1 MKPTI
6 SIESLRSNLGEFL
19 LVNVVNGKGYI
30 GICDT
35 TRAFNTSRKTFYVGD
50 ESIINI
56 FSTSND
62 DTSNRQIWQ
71 CSSIDKCKATLG
83 NKAENAADDF
93 FYEGAPLAKAVQ
105 PVLELLTDG
114 LYVVHV
120 SKAYPTDGAGNFFWN
135 AYFIKHELNGSAPYN
150 PAIGYEKEYE
160 PAFLVPTLSFVA
172 YNEKKISAAFSKLK
186 KGRKIGGIAY
196 HLTGMF
202 SALLGGHDNAA
213 ACLAKG
219 EEFPCIIIEPMSD
232 VLYGY
237 DEISNSERIVAIS
250 SPYAK
255 LPLQGLSRTMV
266 ENFLINRR
274 VSVPEFYTDIRMK
287 ADKNL
292 SLKGAPKG
300 CSSII
305 SQNIEKLPDV
315 EMLSSAFAITDLP
328 DEHLQLLLAGE
339 TKLNDQV
346 IISANY
352 YESVIYA
359 CNYLQYKDR
368 RRFIEFTLAILANPS
383 LAATYRYVAE
393 RLRFEMDAKI
403 NETFKNIAT
412 SDDAVYIPIRE
423 IAQKYLV
430 HYHEYMEHSVNSF
443 IGSDTE
449 PVLDFDDTAD
459 YTPSVND
466 SVQSSVDALTRLRD
480 VDPVEAPPKPE
491 GFSSMALKQ
500 KIAEAP
506 APTGNPDRD

>member
-1 MKPTI
+1 LKPTI
-6 SIESLRSNLGEFL
+6 SIESLRNNLGEFL
-19 LVNVVNGKGYI
+19 LVNVVNGKGLI

-71 CSSIDKCKATLG
+71 CSSIDKCKGVLG
-83 NKAENAADDF
+83 NKAENAADDY
-93 FYEGAPLAKAVQ
+93 FYESATLAKAVQ

-160 PAFLVPTLSFVA
+160 PAFLVPTLSFTA
-172 YNEKKISAAFSKLK
+172 YNEKKISAAIAKTK
-186 KGRKIGGIAY
+186 KGRRIGGIAY

-213 ACLAKG
+213 ACLTKG
-219 EEFPCIIIEPMSD
+219 EDFPCIIIEPMRD
-232 VLYGY
+232 VLYAY
-237 DEISNSERIVAIS
+237 DEISNSERIMALS

-255 LPLQGLSRTMV
+255 LPLQNVSRTMV

-274 VSVPEFYTDIRMK
+274 VSVPEFYHDVREK

-300 CSSII
+300 CSAII
-305 SQNIEKLPDV
+305 AQNIEKLPDV
-315 EMLSSAFAITDLP
+315 EMLSSAFAITDLA

-339 TKLNDQV
+339 TKLNDQI

-352 YESVIYA
+352 YESIIYA

-368 RRFIEFTLAILANPS
+368 RRFIEFTLAVLATPR

-403 NETFKNIAT
+403 NEAFKNIVN
-412 SDDAVYIPIRE
+412 SEDAVYIPIKE

-430 HYHEYMEHSVNSF
+430 RYHEYMEHSVNSF
-443 IGSDTE
+443 IGDDSD
-449 PVLDFDDTAD
+449 VSFDFDSIPDI
-459 YTPSVND
+459 PSSGN
-466 SVQSSVDALTRLRD
+466 SVQDSVDALARLKE
-480 VDPVEAPPKPE
+480 VDSVEVPAKKE

-506 APTGNPDRD
+506 APTGNPDKG